1 MDPYKV
7 LDLDRDATTAQIRK
21 AYRQRA
27 AETHPDAGGSVAAF
41 QEAKL
46 AQDVLLDPKRRAKFD
61 KDGTIDEGTA
71 DNAAAEILD
80 FLANMV
86 ATVTNQILQQA
97 EDQGPSLDNLD
108 LLAMLKDLI
117 KKQITEAD
125 TVIANAERNKR
136 IVTRLQTKWRRKKK
150 AKRSQGELEKVAKG
164 MLDQADEFIRRQ
176 QHGQEVRRAGLE
188 ILNDY
193 EMEGALGFKIWTP
206 GSSALEY
213 QIAQIFRS
221 DVT

>member
-27 AETHPDAGGSVAAF
+27 TETHPDAGGSVAAF

-61 KDGTIDEGTA
+61 KDGTVDEGTA

-80 FLANMV
+80 FLVNMV
-86 ATVTNQILQQA
+86 AVVTNQISQQA
-97 EDQGPSLDNLD
+97 EGEGPPLESLDLM
-108 LLAMLKDLI
+108 AMLRDLI

-125 TVIANAERNKR
+125 AVIANAQRNKR
-136 IVTRLQTKWRRKKK
+136 IVIRLQTKWRRKKK

-164 MLDQADEFIRRQ
+164 LLDQADEFIRRQ
-176 QHGQEVRRAGLE
+176 QHSQEVRRTGLE

-193 EMEGALGFKIWTP
+193 EMDGTLGTVFTSP
-206 GSSALEY
+206 MGPLEI
-213 QIAQIFRS
+213 QIHNIFRGV
-221 DVT
+221 VT